1 MGLYEDFIYV
11 RSYSR
16 WIPELKRRETYVET
30 VDRFC
35 NFIFNET
42 RNCNKIPAKT
52 KKRIRELIL
61 NLEIAPSMRL
71 MWSAG
76 ENVKRDNIAAYN
88 CAAMAMHSLECF
100 GEMMYILLAGAG
112 CGYSVEDRYV
122 SKLPVIKKQ
131 KNRDPLH
138 FVIPDTKLGWKQAID
153 FGVSAWVDGRDA
165 VFGYEKIRPAGTPL
179 VISGGYASGSAAL
192 QRCIEFLRETFINAQ
207 ERQLEPL
214 EVSDINNEIGNS
226 VICGGVRRSSQA
238 CLSDVDDLTM
248 RDSKQGNFNP
258 RRFMANISG
267 VYRKKPNVLDFAQE
281 FINMGR
287 SGSGERGIYNLT
299 AVRKRS
305 PKRRDKTQVILTN
318 PCFETTLRDMQ
329 CCNLS
334 EAVVRAADD
343 FDDMVNKIKAVS
355 WLGAIQSTLSYFPVL
370 RPEWTKNAEEE
381 RLMGVSITGLCDN
394 MDLIT
399 PETLRHWR
407 RIATKTAEEA
417 SKVLDINMPAAITL
431 LKPSGCRP
439 WDSITTTTEG
449 LLTLEELFVEH
460 PSDKEWAP
468 FNKDIKVI
476 QEEGSEAKILQ
487 TYHNGPSE
495 LVYIK
500 MNYGLQVKSTLNHK
514 WFVKSKYL
522 KNNRYIEVNDWKRA
536 DEVEKN
542 DILDIVIGNYKKES
556 SFKFNNFNSMSIKMR
571 SDCDIISQPVEMNE
585 DIAWFL
591 GYLWGDGAMS
601 PGKYRI
607 RFIDEHVNNLEK
619 IRDIVKKEFNLD
631 VVIRP
636 ASQGRNASYID
647 IASKML
653 WHWLLR
659 NDVWKYFAE
668 KIDIIPYCIR
678 ASSRNDILAFFAG
691 LLDADGWSNIEKD
704 SGGVGRATITTASKT
719 FAEHI
724 QSVGWSVGVTLSSSL
739 NSCGENLQKTKE
751 MYLMALNSGCDSFA
765 MEVVVRNSSKLQ
777 KTFLNPLFRRWAW
790 ENTSSNNYII
800 GKVKEVIVGPVEETY
815 DIEIEGSPWY
825 FNGAVKSHNTVSQ
838 RVDCS
843 SGLHSRWAKFYIR
856 RVRISTHDSLFKTM
870 VDQGMP
876 YELDK
881 GNHDTAIFPFPIK
894 SPEGAKLREQDTA
907 IGQLEWYKMI
917 VSNFCDQNASCTIYI
932 KDEEWIETMDYIY
945 RNWDTISGVSFF
957 PYSNKKYDQPPYEE
971 IDELTYKRMVNAM
984 PEIDLTRLC
993 EFEDTDNTEGAST
1006 LACSSATGCE
1016 I

>member
-16 WIPELKRRETYVET
+16 WIPELKRRETYTET

-42 RNCNKIPAKT
+42 RNCNKIPSKT

-88 CAAMAMHSLECF
+88 CAAMAMHSIECF

-179 VISGGYASGSAAL
+179 VVSGGYASGSAAL
-192 QRCIEFLRETFINAQ
+192 QRCLEFLRETFINAQ

-226 VICGGVRRSSQA
+226 VICGGVRRSSEA

-287 SGSGERGIYNLT
+287 SGSGERGIYNL
-299 AVRKRS
+299 AAIRKRS
-305 PKRRDKTQVILTN
+305 PKRRDKSLIILTN
-318 PCFETTLRDMQ
+318 PCFETALRDMQ

-381 RLMGVSITGLCDN
+381 RLMGLSITGLCDN

-431 LKPSGCRP
+431 LKPSG
-439 WDSITTTTEG
+439 
-449 LLTLEELFVEH
+449 
-460 PSDKEWAP
+460 
-468 FNKDIKVI
+468 
-476 QEEGSEAKILQ
+476 
-487 TYHNGPSE
+487 
-495 LVYIK
+495 
-500 MNYGLQVKSTLNHK
+500 
-514 WFVKSKYL
+514 
-522 KNNRYIEVNDWKRA
+522 
-536 DEVEKN
+536 
-542 DILDIVIGNYKKES
+542 
-556 SFKFNNFNSMSIKMR
+556 
-571 SDCDIISQPVEMNE
+571 
-585 DIAWFL
+585 
-591 GYLWGDGAMS
+591 
-601 PGKYRI
+601 
-607 RFIDEHVNNLEK
+607 
-619 IRDIVKKEFNLD
+619 
-631 VVIRP
+631 
-636 ASQGRNASYID
+636 
-647 IASKML
+647 
-653 WHWLLR
+653 
-659 NDVWKYFAE
+659 
-668 KIDIIPYCIR
+668 
-678 ASSRNDILAFFAG
+678 
-691 LLDADGWSNIEKD
+691 
-704 SGGVGRATITTASKT
+704 
-719 FAEHI
+719 
-724 QSVGWSVGVTLSSSL
+724 
-739 NSCGENLQKTKE
+739 
-751 MYLMALNSGCDSFA
+751 
-765 MEVVVRNSSKLQ
+765 
-777 KTFLNPLFRRWAW
+777 
-790 ENTSSNNYII
+790 
-800 GKVKEVIVGPVEETY
+800 
-815 DIEIEGSPWY
+815 
-825 FNGAVKSHNTVSQ
+825 TVSQ

-856 RVRISTHDSLFKTM
+856 RVRISMHDSLFKTM
-870 VDQGMP
+870 IDQGMP

-881 GNHDTAIFPFPIK
+881 GNHDTAVFSFPIK

-971 IDELTYKRMVNAM
+971 IDELTYKRMLNAM

-1006 LACSSATGCE
+1006 LACSGATGCE

>member
-1 MGLYEDFIYV
+1 
-11 RSYSR
+11 
-16 WIPELKRRETYVET
+16 
-30 VDRFC
+30 
-35 NFIFNET
+35 
-42 RNCNKIPAKT
+42 
-52 KKRIRELIL
+52 
-61 NLEIAPSMRL
+61 
-71 MWSAG
+71 
-76 ENVKRDNIAAYN
+76 
-88 CAAMAMHSLECF
+88 
-100 GEMMYILLAGAG
+100 
-112 CGYSVEDRYV
+112 
-122 SKLPVIKKQ
+122 
-131 KNRDPLH
+131 
-138 FVIPDTKLGWKQAID
+138 
-153 FGVSAWVDGRDA
+153 
-165 VFGYEKIRPAGTPL
+165 
-179 VISGGYASGSAAL
+179 
-192 QRCIEFLRETFINAQ
+192 
-207 ERQLEPL
+207 
-214 EVSDINNEIGNS
+214 
-226 VICGGVRRSSQA
+226 
-238 CLSDVDDLTM
+238 M

-431 LKPSGCRP
+431 LKPSG
-439 WDSITTTTEG
+439 
-449 LLTLEELFVEH
+449 
-460 PSDKEWAP
+460 
-468 FNKDIKVI
+468 
-476 QEEGSEAKILQ
+476 
-487 TYHNGPSE
+487 
-495 LVYIK
+495 
-500 MNYGLQVKSTLNHK
+500 
-514 WFVKSKYL
+514 
-522 KNNRYIEVNDWKRA
+522 
-536 DEVEKN
+536 
-542 DILDIVIGNYKKES
+542 
-556 SFKFNNFNSMSIKMR
+556 
-571 SDCDIISQPVEMNE
+571 
-585 DIAWFL
+585 
-591 GYLWGDGAMS
+591 
-601 PGKYRI
+601 
-607 RFIDEHVNNLEK
+607 
-619 IRDIVKKEFNLD
+619 
-631 VVIRP
+631 
-636 ASQGRNASYID
+636 
-647 IASKML
+647 
-653 WHWLLR
+653 
-659 NDVWKYFAE
+659 
-668 KIDIIPYCIR
+668 
-678 ASSRNDILAFFAG
+678 
-691 LLDADGWSNIEKD
+691 
-704 SGGVGRATITTASKT
+704 
-719 FAEHI
+719 
-724 QSVGWSVGVTLSSSL
+724 
-739 NSCGENLQKTKE
+739 
-751 MYLMALNSGCDSFA
+751 
-765 MEVVVRNSSKLQ
+765 
-777 KTFLNPLFRRWAW
+777 
-790 ENTSSNNYII
+790 
-800 GKVKEVIVGPVEETY
+800 
-815 DIEIEGSPWY
+815 
-825 FNGAVKSHNTVSQ
+825 TVSQ

-870 VDQGMP
+870 IDQGMP

-881 GNHDTAIFPFPIK
+881 GNHDTAVFSFPIK

-971 IDELTYKRMVNAM
+971 IDELAYKRILNAM

-1006 LACSSATGCE
+1006 LACSSPTGCE

>member
-42 RNCNKIPAKT
+42 RNCNKIPSKT

-179 VISGGYASGSAAL
+179 VVSGGYASGSAAL
-192 QRCIEFLRETFINAQ
+192 QRCLEFLRETFINAQ

-226 VICGGVRRSSQA
+226 VICGGVRRSSEA

-287 SGSGERGIYNLT
+287 SGSGERGIYNL
-299 AVRKRS
+299 AAIRKRS
-305 PKRRDKTQVILTN
+305 PKRRDKSLIILTN
-318 PCFETTLRDMQ
+318 PCFTYESLLLTDQGYCQIGDLCDQEVNLINRRGEVSTGKVWHSGVKEVVKISFCGDISEPIRCTPDHEFMLNDESSCKAVDLIGKRPMPFIDIKDSFDSEEFLAGFIQGDGSTGRLVQSSHRGMEVQFGEKDEDIAKMYGQPIGQWRSREVYDIAVKYNLSPNILPSRELPPREFMSPSFLSGLFSANGCVIKKYRVAIKSTCYNMLTQLQSLLKDWFDIDSYITTNKPTKVDFSNGTYLCKESYDLNIGRYRSIKLFAHHISFGHRYKREALRDLLTFRSPVVAHVVSDGVENVYDFSEPKTNWGIVGGYVVHNCFETALRDMQ

-431 LKPSGCRP
+431 LKPSG
-439 WDSITTTTEG
+439 
-449 LLTLEELFVEH
+449 
-460 PSDKEWAP
+460 
-468 FNKDIKVI
+468 
-476 QEEGSEAKILQ
+476 
-487 TYHNGPSE
+487 
-495 LVYIK
+495 
-500 MNYGLQVKSTLNHK
+500 
-514 WFVKSKYL
+514 
-522 KNNRYIEVNDWKRA
+522 
-536 DEVEKN
+536 
-542 DILDIVIGNYKKES
+542 
-556 SFKFNNFNSMSIKMR
+556 
-571 SDCDIISQPVEMNE
+571 
-585 DIAWFL
+585 
-591 GYLWGDGAMS
+591 
-601 PGKYRI
+601 
-607 RFIDEHVNNLEK
+607 
-619 IRDIVKKEFNLD
+619 
-631 VVIRP
+631 
-636 ASQGRNASYID
+636 
-647 IASKML
+647 
-653 WHWLLR
+653 
-659 NDVWKYFAE
+659 
-668 KIDIIPYCIR
+668 
-678 ASSRNDILAFFAG
+678 
-691 LLDADGWSNIEKD
+691 
-704 SGGVGRATITTASKT
+704 
-719 FAEHI
+719 
-724 QSVGWSVGVTLSSSL
+724 
-739 NSCGENLQKTKE
+739 
-751 MYLMALNSGCDSFA
+751 
-765 MEVVVRNSSKLQ
+765 
-777 KTFLNPLFRRWAW
+777 
-790 ENTSSNNYII
+790 
-800 GKVKEVIVGPVEETY
+800 
-815 DIEIEGSPWY
+815 
-825 FNGAVKSHNTVSQ
+825 TVSQ

-856 RVRISTHDSLFKTM
+856 RVRISMHDSLFKTM

-881 GNHDTAIFPFPIK
+881 GNHDTAVFSFPIK

-971 IDELTYKRMVNAM
+971 IDELTYKRMLNAM

-1006 LACSSATGCE
+1006 LACSGNACE
-1016 I
+1016 L